1 MVNSLG
7 LLMAVFA
14 IIIGVFIFLYFVP
27 INLWITA
34 IFSGVRVGL
43 LELVFMR
50 IRKVPPSII
59 VNQLITAT
67 KAGLSIEDDQSKTKR
82 NMKSSDLFKAIFII
96 VTSRLFRAFYD
107 VHINRLVQ
115 ERSMNQ
121 RLVK

>member
-82 NMKSSDLFKAIFII
+82 NMKSSDLETHYLAGGDVPLVIKSLDFSRKSEYQSVFQ
-96 VTSRLFRAFYD
+96 TSYS
-107 VHINRLVQ
+107 H
-115 ERSMNQ
+115 
-121 RLVK
+121 